1 MTKLLILGGGS
12 CQVNAFKKAR
22 ERGYSTVLF
31 DYLPDPPAAVFADVH
46 HRVSTFDIDA
56 CLDEARKL
64 SPDGVMTAGT
74 DQPVFTCA
82 RIATKLNLPGFLRPG
97 TALAVT
103 NKAVMKRVLARHGI
117 PTARWFLADK
127 KNLPYLPLEGPVV
140 IKPVDSQG
148 QRGVIRA
155 ENVKQAASFFDMS
168 LAFSRQNELLCEAY
182 YPSDEVTVNAWVHN
196 GVADV
201 LAVTDRVCFD
211 HERHIG
217 VCAAHR
223 FPSSAAAGAENVI
236 RGITRDVARAFGIRN
251 GPLYIQLLIGK
262 EGILVNEL
270 SARIGGAF
278 EDVFI
283 PWLTGFDI
291 LAAVMDAALGV
302 SPAIPVDRP
311 GRIVKQVRV
320 LMPFAGPGTI
330 GAMEPPEAVRARDY
344 VLDARFN
351 VKPGDTVPPFENAGS
366 RLGIIVVGAE
376 DEARMQTCLD
386 SFYASFHVRDTAG
399 KDMLLDAW
407 RIR

>member
-1 MTKLLILGGGS
+1 M
-12 CQVNAFKKAR
+12 NAFRKAR

-31 DYLPDPPAAVFADVH
+31 DYLSTPPAAQLADIH
-46 HRVSTFDIDA
+46 CRVSTFDMDA

-64 SPDGVMTAGT
+64 SLDGVMTVGT

-82 RIATKLNLPGFLRPG
+82 RIAAKLGLPSFLRPG

-103 NKAVMKRVLARHGI
+103 NKAVMKRILARHGI

-127 KNLPYLPLEGPVV
+127 ETLPRLPLEGPVV
-140 IKPVDSQG
+140 IKPVDNQG

-155 ENVKQAASFFDMS
+155 ANVEQAASLFDMS
-168 LAFSRQNELLCEAY
+168 IAFSRQDTLLCEAY
-182 YPSDEVTVNAWVHN
+182 YPSDEVTVTAWVHD
-196 GVADV
+196 GVARI
-201 LAVTDRVCFD
+201 LAVTDRVCFG

-223 FPSSAAAGAENVI
+223 FPSIAAAGHEGIVREII
-236 RGITRDVARAFGIRN
+236 RKIARAFGVRN

-262 EGILVNEL
+262 DGVLVNEL

-291 LAAVMDAALGV
+291 LGAAMDAALGGF
-302 SPAIPVDRP
+302 PPIPDRQP
-311 GRIVKQVRV
+311 RRCAKQVRV
-320 LMPFAGPGTI
+320 LMPFAEPGII
-330 GAMEPPEAVRARDY
+330 GAMESPEAIRAREY

-366 RLGIIVVGAE
+366 RLGVIVLGAE
-376 DEARMQTCLD
+376 SEARMQANLD
-386 SFYASFHVRDTAG
+386 QFYASFHVRNTEG
-399 KDMLLDAW
+399 MDMLLDGW